1 MITKYTISTNP
12 ANQKRADAVEDW
24 DKNHYFI
31 QSKAVVNGL
40 VSVHKD
46 TNEPCAKNPCR
57 QALRLQDLGINMEA
71 L

>member
-1 MITKYTISTNP
+1 MKKYTISTNSID
-12 ANQKRADAVEDW
+12 QESADAVEDW

-57 QALRLQDLGINMEA
+57 QALRLQELGINMDT